1 MSSLVEYTKR
11 SNLQL
16 NNTAEMDVLTSKLLL
31 KSGNIIE
38 EILLADTETSTVSK
52 GMQLKAIDSLLKMRK
67 QIKDEEQAAI
77 KFILENGSDKDKEG
91 GVDWGD
97 VENED

>member
-1 MSSLVEYTKR
+1 
-11 SNLQL
+11 
-16 NNTAEMDVLTSKLLL
+16 MDVLTSKLLL

-38 EILLADTETSTVSK
+38 EILLADTNTTTVSK

-77 KFILENGSDKDKEG
+77 KFILENSEDKDKEKDNI
-91 GVDWGD
+91 DWGE
-97 VENED
+97 VEDEE